1 MSASPDLP
9 PGLVPG
15 LVVPGLVPG
24 LPAGLFNGEAESF
37 GIVAMSPGL
46 DPAAVVAVVCVPTY
60 KRPELLAATLRSL
73 AAQQGAPS
81 FAVIVAENE
90 GMAREGAGVAGQ
102 MLDGVSLHGVVLVEA
117 AQGNCNA
124 YNAAWR
130 CALTRFPAARFIC
143 GIDDDELA
151 DPAWLAQLVEAAQS
165 SGAGIVGGSVTPVF
179 ESAEGERWR
188 GHPVFRSHYA
198 RSGPVPMIYS
208 SANYLIRREVIVEAG
223 YPFLDPAFNFMGGG
237 DTDFFTRA
245 KARGVRFE
253 WRQEAGM
260 TEIMPSRR
268 TQWSWISARAWR
280 NGMISALIEKKADRS
295 FAGSMKRM
303 ARSLALLAASPL
315 RGLKLALETGSAR
328 TGLYHA
334 QVAMG
339 RIGAEFGMVIEQY
352 RNPEK
357 N

>member
-1 MSASPDLP
+1 MSVSPDLTT
-9 PGLVPG
+9 
-15 LVVPGLVPG
+15 
-24 LPAGLFNGEAESF
+24 GLFQGEAEGF
-37 GIVAMSPGL
+37 EIAAMSPGL
-46 DPAAVVAVVCVPTY
+46 DASAIVAVVCVPTY
-60 KRPELLAATLRSL
+60 RRPKLLAATLRSL

-90 GMAREGAGVAGQ
+90 GNQREGARVAGE
-102 MLDGVSLHGVVLVEA
+102 MLDGVALHGLVLVEP

-130 CALTRFPAARFIC
+130 CALTRFPAACFIC
-143 GIDDDELA
+143 GIDDDEVA
-151 DPAWLAQLVEAAQS
+151 QPAWLTELVAAAEA
-165 SGAGIVGGSVTPVF
+165 SGAGIVGGSVTPIF
-179 ESAEGERWR
+179 ESAAGEGWR
-188 GHPVFRSHYA
+188 GHPVFRSHYGQ
-198 RSGPVPMIYS
+198 SGPVPLIYS
-208 SANYLIRREVIVEAG
+208 SANYLIRREVIIAAG

-260 TEIMPSRR
+260 TEIMPARR

-295 FAGSMKRM
+295 FAGSVKRIV
-303 ARSLALLAASPL
+303 RSLALLAASPV
-315 RGLKLALETGSAR
+315 RGVSLAVETGSAR

>member
-1 MSASPDLP
+1 MSVSPD
-9 PGLVPG
+9 
-15 LVVPGLVPG
+15 
-24 LPAGLFNGEAESF
+24 LPAGLFHGEAESF
-37 GIVAMSPGL
+37 ESVATSPGL

-60 KRPELLAATLRSL
+60 KRPELLAATLHSL
-73 AAQQGAPS
+73 AAQKGAPR

-90 GMAREGAGVAGQ
+90 GKQREGARVASD
-102 MLDGVSLHGVVLVEA
+102 MLDGVALSGVVLVEP

-151 DPAWLAQLVEAAQS
+151 DPAWLAQLVEAAES
-165 SGAGIVGGSVTPVF
+165 SGAGIVGGSVTPIF
-179 ESAEGERWR
+179 ESATGEAWR

-198 RSGPVPMIYS
+198 QNGPVPMIYS
-208 SANYLIRREVIVEAG
+208 SANYLIRREVIIAAG

-245 KARGVRFE
+245 KTRGVRFE
-253 WRQEAGM
+253 WRHEAGM
-260 TEIMPSRR
+260 TEIMPARR
-268 TQWSWISARAWR
+268 TEWSWIAARAWR
-280 NGMISALIEKKADRS
+280 NGMISALIEKKGDKS
-295 FAGSMKRM
+295 FAGSVKRIG
-303 ARSLALLAASPL
+303 RSLALLAASPM
-315 RGLKLALETGSAR
+315 RGLKLAWETGSAR

-334 QVAMG
+334 QVALG